1 MYSGTMVD
9 DLIHMVQK
17 AERENETRE
26 MMVDELAQAR
36 VYTLIWNIP
45 TPNNQRYLSQGV
57 A

>member
-9 DLIHMVQK
+9 DLMKMVEK

-26 MMVDELAQAR
+26 LMADELAQAR
-36 VYTLIWNIP
+36 VYTLIWNVP
-45 TPNNQRYLSQGV
+45 TPNSQRYLSQGV